1 MTWRLSRRS
10 AVNRI
15 LIAALLT
22 SPVAWAAPDLEV
34 GKRVDVGVPAPGQPV
49 EFTVDVRN
57 VGADPAIDIHV
68 RDRLPPGLE
77 IPAGM
82 AAFPSSGTYD
92 PGSGDWAVGDLPG
105 GAGATLS
112 IPAIV
117 SVPDP
122 PVCIVNTAE
131 TAHDADPNAGNDRAM
146 AAIRQPGLGTC
157 VDVTVRFVDISAGP
171 AICGTDGLLTVVID
185 VVNQGAD
192 AAQEVVVEIR
202 QSPVIA
208 PNLRFRH
215 ATCSGASCTLAR
227 LGPGQTVQ
235 LLAESD
241 GFLNSQAQEL
251 RVTVT
256 AASDGFDFAPDNNIA
271 VRDVTL
277 PDFAD
282 CDGDSSGGCFISNST
297 SGSSLERH
305 LVTLRRFRDEH
316 LRGNA
321 PGRALIQLYERHSPA
336 LAKMIAGDERLRIAA
351 RALVAPLVMTVA
363 YPWPALGVTAI
374 LVALPLGWRLR
385 RRRTPTSRPAD
396 RD

>member
-1 MTWRLSRRS
+1 
-10 AVNRI
+10 VNRI
-15 LIAALLT
+15 LIAALLL
-22 SPVAWAAPDLEV
+22 SPVAWAAPDLGV

-57 VGADPAIDIHV
+57 VGADPAIDVHV
-68 RDRLPPGLE
+68 RDRLPPSLE

-92 PGSGDWAVGDLPG
+92 PASGDWALGDLPS

-112 IPAIV
+112 IPAII

-131 TAHDADPNAGNDRAM
+131 TGHDADTNAENDRAR
-146 AAIRQPGLGTC
+146 AAIRQPGLVGC
-157 VDVTVRFVDISAGP
+157 VDVTVRFVDVSAGP
-171 AICGTDGLLTVVID
+171 MICGTDGSLTVVID

-192 AAQEVVVEIR
+192 AVHNVVVQIR

-215 ATCSGASCTLAR
+215 VTCSGTSCTLAR
-227 LGPGQTVQ
+227 LGPGETVQ

-241 GFLNSQAQEL
+241 SFLNSQPRQL
-251 RVTVT
+251 RVSVT
-256 AASDGFDFAPDNNIA
+256 ATSDDIDFAPDNNLV

-282 CDGDSSGGCFISNST
+282 CDVDSAAGCFISNSS

-305 LVTLRRFRDEH
+305 VVTLRRFRDEH
-316 LRGNA
+316 LRRSA
-321 PGRALIQLYERHSPA
+321 PGRALIRLYERHSPA
-336 LAKMIAGDERLRIAA
+336 LAKMIAEDERLRMAA
-351 RALVAPLVMTVA
+351 RALLAPLVMTIA
-363 YPWPALGVTAI
+363 YPWRSLGVTAMV
-374 LVALPLGWRLR
+374 VALPLGWRLR
-385 RRRTPTSRPAD
+385 RRRIQPFRPAD